1 MALEKQRIES
11 ICQKVSREVRAT
23 YETLSMFFIVH
34 NNININEMFALAEHE
49 IITHRSGAS
58 AQAIIRKQAKSTASS
73 FLGMAVLQEKGFLG
87 LSSKD
92 HGLAIFNVNTDQY
105 DSTEEAIA
113 GLYHLAWHAID
124 LFEIRQDPKYKGNFK
139 SGPMVPKRSELNLT
153 KANLMADTF
162 SGLMVEFKGKEGFI
176 KTLANKRAADSVN
189 TQTNARPESYPFII
203 AMDATICAY
212 EEMRESS
219 SSKED
224 LLTRARKA
232 SLEVG
237 QVFDENNIK
246 QWWDFCKPAQ
256 DMAWRGYSKEDVL
269 GAAVNTCDDPYTR
282 STGLLVSEALEIA
295 PSEAHVMENMY
306 NPFIDT
312 EKQRK
317 IHAEMV
323 DSVFEEAISMVQTM
337 ESSRPLMNAANVQN
351 EGLTDGNI
359 LGWCANALQE
369 AAKAF
374 ERALTSGASPVQAA
388 RMNFEGAKSDTS
400 WDMLKE
406 LGDNIVDQ
414 RRKGFAVTMGH
425 IAEVCH
431 QNPSFAPILSS
442 LKMTMNDPGYT
453 QKLQAANDL
462 ALSNAQPNAPANSL
476 TPQAPAPKG
485 PAPNAPANAGPSAP
499 SAAPTTPSAPSAP
512 SAPAAPGMGNKNAAM
527 LKEMQRRRELLAQQM
542 AEGNEGN
549 GDNAAE

>member
-1 MALEKQRIES
+1 MALEKEKVES
-11 ICQKVSREVRAT
+11 ICQKVAREVKAT

-49 IITHRSGAS
+49 IVTHRSGAA

-92 HGLAIFNVNTDQY
+92 HGLAIVNVNTDEY
-105 DSTEEAIA
+105 DSTEETIA

-124 LFEIRQDPKYKGNFK
+124 LFEIRQNPKYKNNFK
-139 SGPMVPKRSELNLT
+139 AGPMIPKRSELNLT
-153 KANLMADTF
+153 KANLMADSF
-162 SGLMVEFKGKEGFI
+162 SALMVEFKGKKDFI
-176 KTLANKRAADSVN
+176 TDLANRRAADSID
-189 TQTNARPESYPFII
+189 TKTNARPESYAFII
-203 AMDATICAY
+203 AMDATICAL
-212 EEMRESS
+212 EEMREETGE
-219 SSKED
+219 KD
-224 LLTRARKA
+224 ALIIRARKS

-256 DMAWRGYSKEDVL
+256 DMSWRGFSKEDVL
-269 GAAVNTCDDPYTR
+269 GAAINTCDDPYTR
-282 STGLLVSEALEIA
+282 STGLLVSEALEIT
-295 PSEAHVMENMY
+295 PSEAHAMENTY

-312 EKQRK
+312 EKQRQ
-317 IHAEMV
+317 IHGEMV
-323 DSVFEEAISMVQTM
+323 DSVFEDAIGMVETM

-351 EGLTDGNI
+351 ESLTDGNI

-374 ERALTSGASPVQAA
+374 ERALSSGSSPVQAA
-388 RMNFEGAKSDTS
+388 RMNFEGSKGDAS

-406 LGDNIVDQ
+406 LGDDIVDQ
-414 RRKGFAVTMGH
+414 RRQGFAVTMGH

-453 QKLQAANDL
+453 QKLEAANDL
-462 ALSNAQPNAPANSL
+462 ALSNAQPNAPTNSL
-476 TPQAPAPKG
+476 APETPAPKG
-485 PAPNAPANAGPSAP
+485 PAPEGPSAP
-499 SAAPTTPSAPSAP
+499 SAAPATPAAPSAP
-512 SAPAAPGMGNKNAAM
+512 STPAAPGIGSKNAAM
-527 LKEMQRRRELLAQQM
+527 LKEMQRRRELLAKQQ
-542 AEGNEGN
+542 AESGDGNS
-549 GDNAAE
+549 DNPVE